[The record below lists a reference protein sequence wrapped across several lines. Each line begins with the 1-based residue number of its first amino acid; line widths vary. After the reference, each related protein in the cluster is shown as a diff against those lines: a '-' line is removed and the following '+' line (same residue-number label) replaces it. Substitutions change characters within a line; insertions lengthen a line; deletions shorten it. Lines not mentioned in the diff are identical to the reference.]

1 MNSDELYARL
11 LEVKWQLHIE
21 LDMGKQNIVISK
33 VTMDGLQRFYK
44 YVLSIEER
52 DLLSSKNFTDFV
64 SEGLKLISV
73 KDTEYLSRVL
83 NENIK
88 YIA

>member
-1 MNSDELYARL
+1 MSSDELYACL
-11 LEVKWQLHIE
+11 LEVKCKLHIE

-44 YVLSIEER
+44 YELSIEER
-52 DLLSSKNFTDFV
+52 DLLSSKNFTEFV

-83 NENIK
+83 SENIK